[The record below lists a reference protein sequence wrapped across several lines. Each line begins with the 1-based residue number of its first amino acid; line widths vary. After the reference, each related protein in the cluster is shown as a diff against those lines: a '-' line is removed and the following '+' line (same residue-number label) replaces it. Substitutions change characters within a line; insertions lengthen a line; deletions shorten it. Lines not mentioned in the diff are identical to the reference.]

1 VIVSFD
7 RDHFAVREV
16 RSPLGWSFTRQSLEG
31 LLHGDLVPVVPEEQP
46 GRPTAAL
53 ARLAAGGA
61 SALLVDGTEGV
72 VQQAGLVAR
81 DGDVFFV
88 RLGLDGI
95 RRAVRW
101 TPAAASQVSALAG
114 LPPLPDGAV
123 LVCVCDRISGGP
135 ASSQP

>member
-1 VIVSFD
+1 M
-7 RDHFAVREV
+7 
-16 RSPLGWSFTRQSLEG
+16 
-31 LLHGDLVPVVPEEQP
+31 
-46 GRPTAAL
+46 
-53 ARLAAGGA
+53 
-61 SALLVDGTEGV
+61 

-88 RLGLDGI
+88 SLGLDGI

-123 LVCVCDRISGGP
+123 LVCVCDRISGGS

>member
-1 VIVSFD
+1 M
-7 RDHFAVREV
+7 
-16 RSPLGWSFTRQSLEG
+16 
-31 LLHGDLVPVVPEEQP
+31 

-61 SALLVDGTEGV
+61 SALLVAGTEGV

-88 RLGLDGI
+88 SLGLDGI

-101 TPAAASQVSALAG
+101 TPAAASQVSALAD
-114 LPPLPDGAV
+114 LPPLPDGAA
-123 LVCVCDRISGGP
+123 LVCVCEAPRRAGTT
-135 ASSQP
+135 AQP

>member
-1 VIVSFD
+1 M
-7 RDHFAVREV
+7 
-16 RSPLGWSFTRQSLEG
+16 
-31 LLHGDLVPVVPEEQP
+31 
-46 GRPTAAL
+46 
-53 ARLAAGGA
+53 
-61 SALLVDGTEGV
+61 

-101 TPAAASQVSALAG
+101 TPADASQVSALAG

-123 LVCVCDRISGGP
+123 LVCVCDRVSGGP
-135 ASSQP
+135 ASTQP